1 MRCPYCDQPLAAD
14 AAECPSC
21 RLTYPRTSALLGAMP
36 RLTPIVSD
44 TTGSLLPA
52 EASKLR
58 RRIEEIQRN
67 LPQLVLQVV
76 IHHFPAEH
84 PFSMHVFW
92 LFNAGAFAGD
102 GRRGKDSHVMLL
114 VLDPARC
121 ESALMPGYG
130 LEPLLKREALDHLL
144 ELAGPYWD
152 NRQWA
157 DGIHRVLTG
166 LEQLLHSVSV
176 PDDSAV
182 LPKGEY

>member
-1 MRCPYCDQPLAAD
+1 
-14 AAECPSC
+14 
-21 RLTYPRTSALLGAMP
+21 
-36 RLTPIVSD
+36 
-44 TTGSLLPA
+44 
-52 EASKLR
+52 
-58 RRIEEIQRN
+58 
-67 LPQLVLQVV
+67 
-76 IHHFPAEH
+76 
-84 PFSMHVFW
+84 MHVFW